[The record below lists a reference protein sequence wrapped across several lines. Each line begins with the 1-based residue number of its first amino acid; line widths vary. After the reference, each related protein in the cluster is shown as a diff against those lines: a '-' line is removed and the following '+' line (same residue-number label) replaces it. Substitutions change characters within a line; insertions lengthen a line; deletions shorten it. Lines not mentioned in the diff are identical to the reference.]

1 MLETQET
8 IDMSLVIPHYRA
20 RQQPVDHRLN
30 MFIAATAAPV
40 KLKVVSPYSL
50 LFPAGI

>member
-1 MLETQET
+1 METQES

-30 MFIAATAAPV
+30 MFIAATTKPV
-40 KLKVVSPYSL
+40 KLKIVSP
-50 LFPAGI
+50 P